1 LTLSQSHFLSMR
13 QRFLPI
19 LLLAALLGCSKS
31 DSNPIVDFGEG
42 EGITYRNAN
51 NLPVG
56 PGDPTD
62 WTSDGEWNKQE
73 RALFPNS
80 SFDLNS
86 AQRPALVAYTTTY
99 PNPAPGGQ
107 ATWTLQTQRV
117 AGTIPPVYT
126 IQAVLVNR
134 KYEII
139 TRLGPVNSNT
149 GIAYA
154 FDYTSL
160 GIGANE
166 LHRIYY
172 LVSDAS
178 GLVYKGHGDIRYSP
192 Q

>member
-1 LTLSQSHFLSMR
+1 MR
-13 QRFLPI
+13 QRFLPV

-31 DSNPIVDFGEG
+31 DSNPIMNFGEG
-42 EGITYRNAN
+42 EGITYRSAN

-56 PGDPTD
+56 PADPTD
-62 WTSDGEWNKQE
+62 WTSDPEWNKQE
-73 RALFPNS
+73 RALFPS
-80 SFDLNS
+80 LSFDPNGS
-86 AQRPALVAYTTTY
+86 QRPTLVAYTTVY

-117 AGTIPPVYT
+117 LGTVSPSYT

-134 KYEII
+134 RYEVI
-139 TRLGPVNSNT
+139 TRLGPNNSNI
-149 GIAYA
+149 GIAYT
-154 FDYTSL
+154 FDYRAL
-160 GIGANE
+160 GIGTNE

-178 GLVYKGHGDIRYSP
+178 GLVYKGHGDVRYSP